1 MLIRALQDFTTT
13 IKKALFL
20 GFVLCFHH
28 SGFASQLPDY
38 PFIHST
44 GVAYTQVNPDFG
56 EINFDVN
63 VSDAD
68 SEKVLSLATTRLSEI
83 KTLFASQGVLDEDI
97 IIRDVKKEAK
107 KDLANANSAEPIYH
121 MSYSVALKVRDL
133 KNWQAIMAPLLKLSN
148 IDRLETS
155 FDSTERDK
163 IELDLSIAAAKDAQR
178 KATGLLT
185 AYGKRLGTVT
195 AITEGKLKN
204 LSTAIGLVSE
214 KSTSYSEVER
224 RKAIGEDLFVI
235 PPLKLQSLVDVIFRI
250 K

>member
-1 MLIRALQDFTTT
+1 MLIRTFQDFATT
-13 IKKALFL
+13 IKKVLFL
-20 GFVLCFHH
+20 GIALCFHN
-28 SGFASQLPDY
+28 SGIASQLPDY

-44 GVAYTQVNPDFG
+44 GIAYIQVNPDFG

-63 VSDAD
+63 VSDVD
-68 SEKVLSLATTRLSEI
+68 SEKVLTIATTRLSEI
-83 KTLFASQGVLDEDI
+83 KSLVALQGVLEEDI

-107 KDLANANSAEPIYH
+107 KDVANANATEPVYQL
-121 MSYSVALKVRDL
+121 SYSVELKVRDL
-133 KNWQAIMAPLLKLSN
+133 KNWQGIMSPLLKLSN
-148 IDRLETS
+148 IDKLETS
-155 FDSTERDK
+155 FDSTLRDK

-185 AYGKRLGTVT
+185 AYGKRLGAVM

-235 PPLKLQSLVDVIFRI
+235 PPLKLQSSVDVIFRI